1 MRASILLFLLL
12 ILLHLFATR
21 AEALDVLIYHGNYA
35 YTDSKTGLEGK
46 GYTVTG
52 STSTTVAAA
61 STLANYDVV
70 FDQLYNNNC
79 GSTCRANYDTYVK
92 DGGTLVI
99 VGENSSFSTRNN
111 TVISLIENKFGGTL
125 DLGADVYGGEYY
137 SGGTNNTV
145 NTSISGADDGGQ
157 YITGSEI
164 ASTSDGTWVA
174 KTSGGA
180 IIWMMWRGSSL
191 PSGYTGSVIVTFDIN
206 QFQASYDSNATWEFF
221 DDVVY
226 YGINGSIQSSG
237 PTTSTSTGTS
247 GGITSAQSTSRSS
260 ARTRS
265 DSFSDNSVYIDQ
277 VGDNNTVVIEQDG
290 NATNTIRGI
299 YSTGDDKGLIQ
310 GNSNTIEMRQGAD
323 TSTASN
329 LIEFKI
335 IGSSNDVL
343 LYQDRLNTGYEDTQ
357 AGGGHTIILDLNGSS
372 NDIDIIQRNNYST
385 NGGHFVDL
393 EVVGSSNG
401 IDLKQISDYSKDIF
415 GKVTGSNN
423 SVTVYQH
430 EDSNKYLDFDLTGNG
445 HTLDVEQKGTG
456 AHNAE
461 ITLINGS
468 APSTVNLLQ
477 QGTLDQSYSL
487 EQTCYT
493 LGGCSVDVTQGSP

>member
-1 MRASILLFLLL
+1 MRYLLF
-12 ILLHLFATR
+12 ILMFVCST
-21 AEALDVLIYHGNYA
+21 VLAITYNPYGSSGLSTSYSGNYDDGSVAVSLPWSVSFLGTSYSTA
-35 YTDSKTGLEGK
+35 YVGTNGYVTFGSGNSTYYNFSASNPSQPHIAVYPGDRRLYTLYTGEVNGGTSSAYFVIRVEGVDYSNAAITHVYEIHFYANQSYFDVIFVDAPSS
-46 GYTVTG
+46 GNQNGGTSGVSNGTTYESTFTVTEGTAIRLNLSDG
-52 STSTTVAAA
+52 SEVAGVTSTT
-61 STLANYDVV
+61 
-70 FDQLYNNNC
+70 
-79 GSTCRANYDTYVK
+79 
-92 DGGTLVI
+92 
-99 VGENSSFSTRNN
+99 
-111 TVISLIENKFGGTL
+111 
-125 DLGADVYGGEYY
+125 
-137 SGGTNNTV
+137 
-145 NTSISGADDGGQ
+145 
-157 YITGSEI
+157 
-164 ASTSDGTWVA
+164 
-174 KTSGGA
+174 
-180 IIWMMWRGSSL
+180 
-191 PSGYTGSVIVTFDIN
+191 
-206 QFQASYDSNATWEFF
+206 
-221 DDVVY
+221 
-226 YGINGSIQSSG
+226 
-237 PTTSTSTGTS
+237 TGTS

-393 EVVGSSNG
+393 EVIGSSNG
-401 IDLKQISDYSKDIF
+401 INLKQISDYSKDIF

-423 SVTVYQH
+423 SITVYQH